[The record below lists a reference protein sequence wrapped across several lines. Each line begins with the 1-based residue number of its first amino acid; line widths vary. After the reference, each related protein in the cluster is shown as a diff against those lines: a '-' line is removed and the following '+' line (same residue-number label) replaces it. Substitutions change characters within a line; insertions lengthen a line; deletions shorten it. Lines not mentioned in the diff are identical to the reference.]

1 MNRLLTIC
9 ILSLCCAVQPVM
21 AQNDPKAKTVLDA
34 VTKKISGSKGI
45 KASLVVR
52 LTDVKGKV
60 TDTKKGTV
68 SLKGQKYHV
77 ALGGQEIICDTKTV
91 WNYNKEA
98 KEVQVSNYNPD
109 EQTLSPA
116 KLFTLN
122 FYDKEYKYKY
132 TGTKKLSNKDC
143 DVIELVPVSTT
154 KQFTKVELLIDKKTS
169 TIAGGNIWQKNG
181 SKVQC
186 EINNFT
192 PNSNIPDTYF
202 TYDAKA
208 HPGVEV
214 VDLR

>member
-1 MNRLLTIC
+1 MKRSLIICLLG
-9 ILSLCCAVQPVM
+9 LCCIARQAA
-21 AQNDPKAKTVLDA
+21 AQNDPKAKTILDA
-34 VTKKISGSKGI
+34 VTKKMNTCKTI

-77 ALGGQEIICDTKTV
+77 LLGGQEIICDNKTV
-91 WNYNKEA
+91 WNYNKDA
-98 KEVQVSNYNPD
+98 KEVQVNNYNPD
-109 EQTLSPA
+109 EQALSPA
-116 KLFTLN
+116 KLFTMN

-132 TGTKKLSNKDC
+132 AGAKKVNNKDC
-143 DVIELVPVSTT
+143 DVVELVPVNAS
-154 KQFTKVELLIDKKTS
+154 KQFTKVELIVDKKTN

-181 SKVQC
+181 SKVLC
-186 EINNFT
+186 DINNFT
-192 PNSNIPDTYF
+192 PNADITDDYF
-202 TYDAKA
+202 TYNAKT